1 MKNVSNMLMAMLS
14 LMAVGGSIA
23 ADNEA
28 APPDPQL
35 LGCWRAE
42 RVEQTLADGTK
53 WTDIGGCTLK
63 FEVDRITSAC
73 ALRAGNQPIKYSYSV
88 VAPGTYR
95 ARITEHPMQPQAQ
108 GSERDYNYRIE
119 GDNLYITT
127 FPQAALPAPNSRAVK
142 VESVSVKVGPATGLA
157 DRRDRKK
164 AGCEGE
170 LAHRGGGGGGGDGA
184 DAIASLRPHVGGPAR
199 YRLP

>member
-1 MKNVSNMLMAMLS
+1 MQKRSNMFTAVLGLMA
-14 LMAVGGSIA
+14 AGASIA
-23 ADNEA
+23 ADTEA
-28 APPDPQL
+28 APPDSQL

-42 RVEQTLADGTK
+42 RVEQTLADGAK

-63 FEVDRITSAC
+63 FETDRITSAC
-73 ALRAGNQPIKYSYSV
+73 ALRAGNQAIKYSYSI

-108 GSERDYNYRIE
+108 GSERDYHYRIA

-127 FPQAALPAPNSRAVK
+127 FPQSALPAPTSRAVK
-142 VESVSVKVGPATGLA
+142 VESVSVKVGSPTDLA
-157 DRRDRKK
+157 DRSERKK

-170 LAHRGGGGGGGDGA
+170 LVRRDGSGDGGYA
-184 DAIASLRPHVGGPAR
+184 TASARPPVGGSTR
-199 YRLP
+199 QRQS

>member
-1 MKNVSNMLMAMLS
+1 MHNRSRNFVAAFSVMAAS
-14 LMAVGGSIA
+14 ASIA
-23 ADNEA
+23 AGNEV
-28 APPDPQL
+28 APADPQL

-63 FEVDRITSAC
+63 FEADRITSAC
-73 ALRAGNQPIKYSYSV
+73 ALRAGNQPIKYSYSLV
-88 VAPGTYR
+88 TPGTYR

-108 GSERDYNYRIE
+108 GNERDYSYRIE

-127 FPQAALPAPNSRAVK
+127 FPQTALPVPTSRAVK
-142 VESVSVKVGPATGLA
+142 VESVSVKVGSPTDLA
-157 DRRDRKK
+157 DRRERKK

-170 LAHRGGGGGGGDGA
+170 LVRRGGDGGGGGA
-184 DAIASLRPHVGGPAR
+184 AIGEAIPSAKLHVGGKTR
-199 YRLP
+199 

>member
-1 MKNVSNMLMAMLS
+1 MQKASRNFAAAVS
-14 LMAVGGSIA
+14 LMAAGPSIA
-23 ADNEA
+23 AGNES
-28 APPDPQL
+28 APADPQL

-88 VAPGTYR
+88 VSPGTYR
-95 ARITEHPMQPQAQ
+95 ARITEHPMQPQAL
-108 GSERDYNYRIE
+108 GNERDYSYRIA

-127 FPQAALPAPNSRAVK
+127 FPQTALPVPTSRAVK
-142 VESVSVKVGPATGLA
+142 VESVSVKVGSPTDLA
-157 DRRDRKK
+157 DRSERKK

-170 LAHRGGGGGGGDGA
+170 LVRRGGDGGGGA
-184 DAIASLRPHVGGPAR
+184 AIGEAIPSAKLHVGGKTR
-199 YRLP
+199 